1 HDSIR
6 NPAGNTLGVIG
17 TDHDH
22 LALHSYPTRRSSHL
36 VSSINRAGSNPT
48 KEVSVSWTVTFSESV
63 SGVDTTDFT
72 LASTGL
78 GGTPGITS
86 VTGRPT
92 VYTVGATTGTGNGTL
107 ALTLLDDDSTS
118 DAAGN

>member
-36 VSSINRAGSNPT
+36 VSSINRAGSTPT

-63 SGVDTTDFT
+63 SGVDTTDFA

-78 GGTPGITS
+78 GGAPAITS
-86 VTGRPT
+86 VSGGPT
-92 VYTVGATTGTGNGTL
+92 IYIACATTGTANGSL
-107 ALTLLDDDSTS
+107 RLSLVDDNSIS
-118 DAAGN
+118 D